1 MDHDSKIVIIGA
13 GVFGLTTAKQLALDG
28 HQNITVID
36 RHMPPV
42 PDGSSSDIS
51 RVIRFDYADSDYCTL
66 AYDAYR
72 KWSQDPKYK
81 GIFYPTRYII
91 AGSRG
96 NADKSWTDKT
106 MEQLDKRQLPYT
118 QLPDAAAAKQM
129 FPILTGHLAQPN
141 FEGYL
146 NNSGG
151 WADANKAIKQLRD
164 ECLELGISFIA
175 SRAGTLVGFDSDA
188 NGVIKAVQTAAG
200 TPIFGDH
207 FILAA
212 GAWASGLVPTY
223 NSTISTA
230 QALGFLRLT
239 DSEMTKYKELPIYM
253 NYSTGWFNFPP
264 HEDTNMLKF
273 AVHGWG
279 YTRAPSESDNNA
291 VKSNISVP
299 PAASQERK
307 NFVPVDAEQRLRAGL
322 REMLPEL
329 ADRAFERAAL
339 CWYTDTP
346 TGDFIMDYHPDYKNL
361 FIGGGGSGH
370 AFKFLPVLGQCMT
383 GAIKKTLPSHLA
395 DKWRFH
401 KEYEHREDTFLGDGS
416 RGGPARREL
425 NATEKA
431 KLDGEERSKL

>member
-1 MDHDSKIVIIGA
+1 MDHNSKIIIIGA
-13 GVFGLTTAKQLALDG
+13 GVFGLTTAKQLTLEG

-51 RVIRFDYADSDYCTL
+51 RIIRFDYADSDYCTL

-72 KWSQDPKYK
+72 RWSEDPKYR
-81 GIFYPTRYII
+81 GIFYPTHYII
-91 AGSRG
+91 AGSKG
-96 NADKSWTDKT
+96 NSEKSWTDKT
-106 MEQLDKRQLPYT
+106 TAQLDKRQLPYT
-118 QLPDAAAAKQM
+118 RLPDAAAAKQG
-129 FPILTGHLAQPN
+129 FPILTGELAQPN

-164 ECLELGISFIA
+164 ECLELGVSFVA
-175 SRAGTLVGFDSDA
+175 GRAGTIVGFDSDA
-188 NGVIKAVQTAAG
+188 NGVIKAVKTAAG
-200 TPIFGDH
+200 TPIFGDN

-239 DSEMTKYKELPIYM
+239 EAEMKKYKELPIYV

-299 PAASQERK
+299 PAASRERK
-307 NFVPVDAEQRLRAGL
+307 NFVPVDAEQRLRDGL
-322 REMLPEL
+322 REILPEL

-370 AFKFLPVLGQCMT
+370 AFKFLPVLGECMT
-383 GAIKKTLPSHLA
+383 GAINKTLPSHLA
-395 DKWRFH
+395 EKWRFH

-431 KLDGEERSKL
+431 KLVGEERSKL